1 MQVVRLKNELA
12 SGICCSM
19 GIDAKPAGGV
29 GTLSRAAEVLGGH
42 GLSQVPF
49 WFALSVQVQAF
60 RGDFRPAFR
69 FLFVQDKPI
78 LFFILPWSAMPPS
91 LAPARYSS
99 RSETRYGIESAAPL
113 NSFIGAENRII
124 WLMCLPPSSA

>member
-12 SGICCSM
+12 SGICCSR

-49 WFALSVQVQAF
+49 WFALSVQFKLSGAIF
-60 RGDFRPAFR
+60 GLPSASF
-69 FLFVQDKPI
+69 FVQDKPI

-91 LAPARYSS
+91 LARARYFF
-99 RSETRYGIESAAPL
+99 PQ
-113 NSFIGAENRII
+113 
-124 WLMCLPPSSA
+124 